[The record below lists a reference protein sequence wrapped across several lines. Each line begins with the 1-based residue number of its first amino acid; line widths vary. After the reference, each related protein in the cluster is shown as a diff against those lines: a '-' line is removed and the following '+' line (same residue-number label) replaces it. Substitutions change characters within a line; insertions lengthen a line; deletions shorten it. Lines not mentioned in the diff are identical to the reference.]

1 MDQERHDH
9 LLRFLEGFGLQ
20 PDAEALD
27 LIDTALTHSSYA
39 FENQLPYDNER
50 LEFLGDA
57 VIGLLTAEHLFR
69 RFEQAHEGELS
80 KRRGRVVSRTILGRR
95 AREMRLAEVVR
106 LGRGE
111 DRTGGRHR
119 PVLLGSAL
127 EALVGAVYLA
137 LGWNEAVV
145 FVRRCILEPLD
156 EVASAEDLTD
166 YKSRLQEV
174 VQKRHQI
181 TPEYRLVRAV
191 GPDHDKRF
199 FIEVFVCEEKWGE
212 GWGSRKQ
219 IAENE
224 AARTAL
230 EHLGSAES
238 ASDKKES
245 ESKDAEP
252 TAK

>member
-1 MDQERHDH
+1 MDQERRDH
-9 LLRFLEGFGLQ
+9 LTRFLENLGLH

-27 LIDTALTHSSYA
+27 LIDTAFTHRSYA
-39 FENQLPYDNER
+39 FENQLSYDNER

-57 VIGLLTAEHLFR
+57 VIGLLAAEHLFR
-69 RFEQAHEGELS
+69 RFDQAHEGELS
-80 KRRGRVVSRTILGRR
+80 KRKGRVVSRTILGRR
-95 AREMRLAEVVR
+95 AREMGLADVVH

-137 LGWNEAVV
+137 LGWDEAVA

-156 EVASAEDLTD
+156 EVAAAEDLTD

-181 TPEYRLVRAV
+181 TPEYRLARET
-191 GPDHDKRF
+191 GPDHNKRF

-212 GWGSRKQ
+212 GWGPRKKV
-219 IAENE
+219 AENE
-224 AARTAL
+224 AARAAL
-230 EHLGSAES
+230 EHLGHLTPKTEEA
-238 ASDKKES
+238 DS
-245 ESKDAEP
+245 EMTPD
-252 TAK
+252 